1 MTPREQKREPRK
13 TNLYNNNGRG
23 NYISTRSSKL
33 KIIPIGGQGEVGK
46 NMMAYEFGNDII
58 IIDMGIMFPDEE
70 MLGIDFVIPDFKYL
84 EENKHRIR
92 GIIFTHGHEDHI
104 GGVPYIWPKLNA
116 PMFATQLT
124 AGLIEVKMKEFGIN
138 TKVNVVKAGEKL
150 RLGVFEL
157 EFIHITHSIP
167 DAMAICIGTPEG
179 KALHLADWKI
189 DYTPVNSKP
198 MNLSRFA
205 QLGNEGILAL
215 MSDSTNAEKAGYTI
229 SEQVVGETFDNIFKN
244 AKSRIIVTSFASLIN
259 RIQQV
264 INSAVKYHRK
274 VAFSGRSMV
283 NNVERASKLGYLS
296 APQGTIVDIRR
307 IAHIPDNE
315 LVIMC
320 TGSQGEEY
328 SALVRMAS
336 GEHKQVKIKYGDTV
350 VISASP
356 IPGNE
361 RSIHETVDNLF
372 REGANVIY
380 GKDVDI
386 HVSGHA
392 SQEELKLMLSLIRPK
407 YFVPI
412 HGDYRFL
419 IAHARLAQQVGLE
432 PSNIL
437 IAENGNIIEADKNN
451 AKILPQRVQ
460 SGYILVDG
468 LGIGDVGNIVLRD
481 RQAMAKDGIFVVIL
495 TVDHKNGKIITSPD
509 IISRGFVYMRARE
522 DLIQKSRMEVRKMFA
537 YHNEKYPLNWDYIKK
552 MVRDELGE
560 FLYNE
565 TQRRPMVI
573 PVIIEV

>member
-1 MTPREQKREPRK
+1 MTPKESRK
-13 TNLYNNNGRG
+13 TNYHNNGRG
-23 NYISTRSSKL
+23 NYISNRSQKL

-46 NMMAYEFGNDII
+46 NMTAYEFGNDII
-58 IIDMGIMFPDEE
+58 VVDMGIMFPDED

-116 PMFATQLT
+116 PMFGTQLT
-124 AGLIEVKMKEFGIN
+124 AGLLEVKMKEFGIN
-138 TKVNVVKAGEKL
+138 AKVNVVKPGEKL
-150 RLGVFEL
+150 KLGVFEL
-157 EFIHITHSIP
+157 EFIHVTHSIP
-167 DAMAICIGTPEG
+167 GAMAIAINTPEG
-179 KALHLADWKI
+179 KVLHLADWKI
-189 DYTPVNSKP
+189 DYTPVNATP
-198 MNLSRFA
+198 IDLSRFA
-205 QLGNEGILAL
+205 QLGNEGVLAL
-215 MSDSTNAEKAGYTI
+215 MSDSTNAEKPGYTI

-244 AKSRIIVTSFASLIN
+244 AKSRIIITSFASQIN

-264 INSAVKYHRK
+264 INSSIKYRRK
-274 VAFSGRSMV
+274 IAFSGRSMV
-283 NNVERASKLGYLS
+283 NNVERATKLGYLS

-307 IAHIPDNE
+307 IGHIPDNE
-315 LVIMC
+315 LVVMC

-361 RSIHETVDNLF
+361 RSIYETVDNLF

-380 GKDVDI
+380 GKNVDV

-392 SQEELKLMLSLIRPK
+392 SQEELKLMLSLIKPK
-407 YFVPI
+407 YFIPM

-432 PSNIL
+432 SKSIL
-437 IAENGNIIEADKNN
+437 IAENGNVLEIGKDD
-451 AKILPQRVQ
+451 AKILPQRIQ

-495 TVDHKNGKIITSPD
+495 TVDHNNGKIITSPD

-522 DLIQKSRMEVRKMFA
+522 DLIQKSRMEVRKMFS
-537 YHNEKYPLNWDYIKK
+537 YHNEKYPLNWDYIKR

-560 FLYNE
+560 FLYKE